1 LLSFHAESFVFNL
14 LSRNIKIK
22 IYRTIIFLV
31 VLYGCETWL
40 FMLREEN
47 RVRVFENKLLR
58 RIFGP
63 KMYEVIREWRK
74 LCNEEV

>member
-1 LLSFHAESFVFNL
+1 
-14 LSRNIKIK
+14 
-22 IYRTIIFLV
+22 
-31 VLYGCETWL
+31 
-40 FMLREEN
+40 MLREEN